1 MALLSTR
8 LPTVQARIS
17 ALVVACVLPA
27 ALAASWL
34 IYHDYR
40 MQRISLER
48 DTIET
53 ARALSQAVDRELVG
67 AEASLR
73 VLATSPLL
81 KSGDLHNFYLQTQEV
96 LTGTTDV
103 SVVLS
108 DIGGNVL
115 FNTMKPFGQVLAP
128 DKDANRYKLLANVSQ
143 PVISTLFA
151 DDGVAQIVAVELAVR
166 KNGMP
171 SYVLSM
177 QFLPERFGSILER
190 QYKSLD
196 EVISLIDANQ
206 AAIASS
212 LHAKR
217 LEDIRLSPDALL
229 EIKNHGDGT
238 VNVNP
243 PNHVPVIFAFHRSML
258 SNWTLVIG
266 IETATLLGTLWEE
279 LALIVIGTLVLL
291 ALGLAS
297 ARVIG
302 DRISRSIKGLVAP
315 ALALGHGNAVMVPAL
330 HLREAD
336 EVGKALVKA
345 AQLIQVR
352 TVERDMA
359 KQAAQHIHE
368 IKQQFE
374 YQAYHDPL
382 TGLANRVLF
391 NEIIKN
397 GISACGKESLIVLY
411 IDIDNFKQINDT
423 HGHAIGDEL
432 LRLFAA
438 RLKAGLR
445 ESDVTARLGGDEFAA
460 ILMRTNLNHAK
471 TTAEALVESLSRPY
485 VTNNLTLHAS
495 ASIGVAGYPDSA
507 SSIEALLKQ
516 ADTAMYA
523 AKTRG
528 KQRCAVYEASM
539 DAERK
544 LPLRD

>member
-40 MQRISLER
+40 MQRASLESG
-48 DTIET
+48 TIET
-53 ARALSQAVDRELVG
+53 ARALSQAVDRELIG
-67 AEASLR
+67 AEATLR

-81 KSGDLHNFYLQTQEV
+81 KNGDLQNFYRQTQDV
-96 LTGTTDV
+96 LSGSTDI

-108 DIGGNVL
+108 DMDGNVL
-115 FNTMKPFGQVLAP
+115 FNTTKPFGESLAP
-128 DKDANRYKLLANVSQ
+128 QGDAGHFKQLSNLSQ
-143 PVISTLFA
+143 PVISALFA
-151 DDGVAQIVAVELAVR
+151 AEGASQIVAVELTVR
-166 KNGMP
+166 KDGKP
-171 SYVLSM
+171 HYVLSM

-196 EVISLIDANQ
+196 EVISLLDSNQ
-206 AAIASS
+206 AVIAISQ
-212 LHAKR
+212 HTRR
-217 LEDIRLSPDALL
+217 LEDIHLDNDALSQ
-229 EIKNHGDGT
+229 IKNQGDGT
-238 VNVNP
+238 VKI
-243 PNHVPVIFAFHRSML
+243 NHPDHTPVIFAFHRSLL

-266 IETATLLGTLWEE
+266 IETVSLLGTLWEE

-291 ALGLAS
+291 TLGLAS

-315 ALALGHGNAVMVPAL
+315 ALALGHGNAVIVPAL

-359 KQAAQHIHE
+359 KQQAQHIHE

-382 TGLANRVLF
+382 TGLANRMLF

-397 GISACGKESLIVLY
+397 GISACGTESLIVLY

-471 TTAEALVESLSRPY
+471 TTADALVESLSRPY

-507 SSIEALLKQ
+507 SSIEVLLRQ

-523 AKTRG
+523 AKARG
-528 KQRCAVYEASM
+528 KRRCAVYEASM
-539 DAERK
+539 ESERN
-544 LPLRD
+544 LPTRE

>member
-34 IYHDYR
+34 IYHDYQ
-40 MQRISLER
+40 MQRASLESSTV
-48 DTIET
+48 DT
-53 ARALSQAVDRELVG
+53 ARVLSQAVDRELIG
-67 AEASLR
+67 AEAALH

-81 KSGDLHNFYLQTQEV
+81 KNGDLPNFYRQTQEV
-96 LTGTTDV
+96 LSGSRDI
-103 SVVLS
+103 SIVLS
-108 DIGGNVL
+108 DIDGNVL
-115 FNTMKPFGQVLAP
+115 FNTMRPFGQSLAP
-128 DKDANRYKLLANVSQ
+128 HGDASRFKKIAEVSQ
-143 PVISTLFA
+143 PVISGLFA
-151 DDGVAQIVAVELAVR
+151 GETAEQVVAVELAVR
-166 KNGMP
+166 KDGKAR
-171 SYVLSM
+171 YVLSM
-177 QFLPERFGSILER
+177 EFLPERFASILTR

-196 EVISLIDANQ
+196 EAISLMDSDQ
-206 AAIASS
+206 AVIASG
-212 LHAKR
+212 LHSPG
-217 LEDIRLSPDALL
+217 LEDNQLSADVLL
-229 EIKNHGDGT
+229 QMKNQVNGMIKINQSH
-238 VNVNP
+238 
-243 PNHVPVIFAFHRSML
+243 HVPVIFAFNRSGL
-258 SNWTLVIG
+258 SNWTLAIR
-266 IETATLLGTLWEE
+266 IETASLLGNLWQE
-279 LALIVIGTLVLL
+279 LTLIVFGTLVLL
-291 ALGLAS
+291 TLGLVS

-315 ALALGHGNAVMVPAL
+315 ALALGHGNAVIVPAL

-336 EVGKALVKA
+336 DVGKALVKA

-352 TVERDMA
+352 TVERDLA
-359 KQAAQHIHE
+359 KQAAQHIQE
-368 IKQQFE
+368 VKQQFE

-397 GISACGKESLIVLY
+397 GITACGTESLIVLY

-423 HGHAIGDEL
+423 YGHIAGDEL

-471 TTAEALVESLSRPY
+471 TAAETLVESLSRPY
-485 VTNNLTLHAS
+485 VSANLTLHAS

-507 SSIEALLKQ
+507 SSIEALLRQ

-528 KQRCAVYEASM
+528 KRRCAVYDASM
-539 DAERK
+539 DATRSV
-544 LPLRD
+544 PI